1 MPTHKNL
8 KVNYKVDLLISVS
21 VRYIK
26 LERIQSQDSLL
37 LGIVQINQRL
47 QNQRQTNCSTL
58 LNATTKNEKIATY
71 SKLYKDS

>member
-1 MPTHKNL
+1 MLIHKNL

-58 LNATTKNEKIATY
+58 HNATTKNEKIATY
-71 SKLYKDS
+71 SNLYKDS